1 MMRARSKATCAPCIP
16 KAEAVFT
23 DPDAVAF
30 AFVDSVGAKG
40 AWDKLNEGLS
50 RGDQLSV
57 LELGEQIVPSS
68 GVDGVERKDAVVPA
82 SKTVANPQRDIW
94 LVGL

>member
-57 LELGEQIVPSS
+57 LELGEQIMTIHPGLMEWNVKTRWFLP
-68 GVDGVERKDAVVPA
+68 RK
-82 SKTVANPQRDIW
+82 Q
-94 LVGL
+94 